1 MFAPSVDGAFGYALR
16 HLKILGHREN
26 KKSDH
31 VVSRHEIRQ
40 TYESHSPAMLAV
52 HIRPGSDAGSR
63 MQYGVHRFRRIVR
76 VGGFYPVRV
85 CDSGDDGESFIWT
98 VGLSF
103 PLFEGQFDEL
113 CAYSFPNAEAAS
125 LPPPMWL
132 ISVRRSVW
140 R

>member
-52 HIRPGSDAGSR
+52 YIRPGSDAGSR

-76 VGGFYPVRV
+76 VGGFHPVRV

-103 PLFEGQFDEL
+103 PLSRLFLF
-113 CAYSFPNAEAAS
+113 S
-125 LPPPMWL
+125 
-132 ISVRRSVW
+132 
-140 R
+140 

>member
-63 MQYGVHRFRRIVR
+63 MQYGSAAL
-76 VGGFYPVRV
+76 
-85 CDSGDDGESFIWT
+85 SGSAVFTPYGYAIPAMMAN
-98 VGLSF
+98 LSY
-103 PLFEGQFDEL
+103 G
-113 CAYSFPNAEAAS
+113 
-125 LPPPMWL
+125 
-132 ISVRRSVW
+132 R
-140 R
+140 

>member
-1 MFAPSVDGAFGYALR
+1 MKT
-16 HLKILGHREN
+16 LKYSRQRESIKASLMN
-26 KKSDH
+26 
-31 VVSRHEIRQ
+31 RHEIRQ

-76 VGGFYPVRV
+76 VGGFHPVRV
-85 CDSGDDGESFIWT
+85 CDSGDDGESFIRT

-103 PLFEGQFDEL
+103 PLLEGQFDEL

-125 LPPPMWL
+125 PPPCG
-132 ISVRRSVW
+132 
-140 R
+140 